1 MVLLL
6 LKSSEGL
13 AALSKGFTK
22 YEFLLYFLN
31 DSFATKLMV
40 DRHMPESSE
49 NVESLWSRSQQM
61 FRILRNVYT
70 DNIFWSA
77 ECFVTKHGIVMH
89 LS

>member
-49 NVESLWSRSQQM
+49 NVESL
-61 FRILRNVYT
+61 
-70 DNIFWSA
+70 
-77 ECFVTKHGIVMH
+77 
-89 LS
+89 